1 MLLNHFFGCCCWK
14 GSIMLA
20 CPYKKKHNLAILFT
34 NSSLNKADLQLF
46 QLIPQR
52 SSPLYLLF
60 LCSKNLYFISSHGS
74 LLHLSLLSSF
84 SSSTSNLFTQSS
96 NLNFLPQM
104 TNHSKLLFFFFFFL
118 TSCISGQYSNSIIWW
133 MCGSVLC
140 G

>member
-1 MLLNHFFGCCCWK
+1 
-14 GSIMLA
+14 MLA

-84 SSSTSNLFTQSS
+84 SSSTRNNFTQSS
-96 NLNFLPQM
+96 NPTFFPPM
-104 TNHSKLLFFFFFFL
+104 TNQSKLLFFFFL

-140 G
+140 GWPQIKKPIFSMII